1 MPAIAVALALAAL
14 TPSSTTLSDEWTTT
28 AWAHP
33 LASVPVRTAPA
44 GSARTVGRLHAKTE
58 MGSPEVYLML
68 RQQPDARGRMWVRIR
83 LPGQP
88 NGRTGWVRRAT
99 LGETHVT
106 HTTLLVDKH
115 ALTATVLENGRATW
129 RVPVGVGTARSPTPA
144 GRFYVRELIQ
154 LNPPTSAYGPYIY
167 GTSGYA
173 KLSEFPGG
181 GIIGVHGTSQPG
193 LIPGRPSHGCVRMR
207 NADVRALTKRLPIGA
222 AVRIRN

>member
-1 MPAIAVALALAAL
+1 MPAIAVALTLAAL

-33 LASVPVRTAPA
+33 VASAPVRTAPQ
-44 GSARTVGRLHAKTE
+44 GSARTIARLHAKTE

-68 RQQPDARGRMWVRIR
+68 NQQPDSRGRMWVRIR

-99 LGETHVT
+99 LGPMWVT

-115 ALTATVLENGRATW
+115 TLTATVLRDGKATW

-144 GRFYVRELIQ
+144 GRFYVRELIK

-207 NADVRALTKRLPIGA
+207 NADVRELTKRLPIGA

>member
-1 MPAIAVALALAAL
+1 MPAIASAIAAAALL
-14 TPSSTTLSDEWTTT
+14 TPSSTTLSDEWATS

-33 LASVPVRTAPA
+33 LANAPVHVAP
-44 GSARTVGRLHAKTE
+44 GDTRTVAHLHAKTE

-68 RQQPDARGRMWVRIR
+68 SQRSDARGRMWVRIR

-99 LGETHVT
+99 LGRTHVT
-106 HTTLLVDKH
+106 HVALLIDKRR
-115 ALTATVLENGRATW
+115 LTATLLRDGKPAW
-129 RVPVGVGTARSPTPA
+129 RVPVGIGAAATPTPA
-144 GRFYVRELIQ
+144 GRFYVRELLQ
-154 LNPPTSAYGPYIY
+154 MHPTTTSYGPYIF

-181 GIIGVHGTSQPG
+181 GIIGVHGTSQPA
-193 LIPGRPSHGCVRMR
+193 LIPGRPSHGCVRLR
-207 NADVRALTKRLPIGA
+207 NADIKQLTKRLPIGA